1 MRFSYFIII
10 DTNFLTVCTLT
21 VRLYKSISTKLSYQ
35 VVACFSFVFFGSLL
49 LLLFCYTHPHTYY
62 YYYFLSNLYLIFIQ

>member
-35 VVACFSFVFFGSLL
+35 VVACVSLL
-49 LLLFCYTHPHTYY
+49 SFLGHYY
-62 YYYFLSNLYLIFIQ
+62 YYYFVIHTPTLIITIIFLVIYT